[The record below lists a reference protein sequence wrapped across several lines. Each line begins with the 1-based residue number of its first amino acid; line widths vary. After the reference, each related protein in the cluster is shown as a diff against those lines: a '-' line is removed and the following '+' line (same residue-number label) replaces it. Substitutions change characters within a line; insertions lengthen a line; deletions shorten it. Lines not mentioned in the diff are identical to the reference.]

1 MRRLML
7 AERWRNDNGW
17 YFGLHWRAAV
27 VVGALY
33 LIARMI

>member
-7 AERWRNDNGW
+7 AERWRSENSY

-27 VVGALY
+27 AVGALY
-33 LIARMI
+33 LIARML